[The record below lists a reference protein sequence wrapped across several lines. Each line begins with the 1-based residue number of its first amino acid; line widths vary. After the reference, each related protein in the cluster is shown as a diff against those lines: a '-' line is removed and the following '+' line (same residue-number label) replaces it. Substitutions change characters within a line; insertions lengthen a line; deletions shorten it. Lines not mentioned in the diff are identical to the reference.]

1 MKKKYFRTILAVL
14 LILTMPVP
22 VYADYGS
29 IRIDG
34 YYDDWEDKPHT
45 EVYNGKR
52 PPDGKINYVSLF
64 RTEDSIYVH
73 IKFAEKNNQGMKN
86 MVIDIS
92 TNLGDESYWVGGDLF
107 SGQERGSLLLEQNSE
122 ESSGSV
128 NEQNVSSGN
137 SSAESSSAESADP
150 DTGAGGNP
158 PAGETAEPGRQETP
172 PVSETAEPGRQET
185 SPGDEAVSQGG
196 VNVPEQAETPEQA
209 ENPQAVDTPDGNELP
224 DQQEPAV
231 PEEVLPEAKPE
242 SYGTRSFTV
251 YQNSDPVGEGYFTS
265 GEDDPGE
272 AEFRIPLTT
281 ISNEADGISDISM
294 RIKKVGKQSII
305 CVGADTG
312 PYIGVALGAAVALAS
327 FAGYTYRRRKLCL
340 KKR

>member
-1 MKKKYFRTILAVL
+1 MKKKFFRTILAVL

-34 YYDDWEDKPHT
+34 YYDDWEDKPHA

-64 RTEDSIYVH
+64 RAEDSIYVH

-92 TNLGDESYWVGGDLF
+92 TNLGNESYWVGGDLF
-107 SGQERGSLLLEQNSE
+107 SGQESDSLLLEQNSE
-122 ESSGSV
+122 GSTGSV
-128 NEQNVSSGN
+128 NEQSAGSDS
-137 SSAESSSAESADP
+137 SSAESSSADQ
-150 DTGAGGNP
+150 DTGAGENP
-158 PAGETAEPGRQETP
+158 PAGETAEPDRQETP
-172 PVSETAEPGRQET
+172 PVSETAEPDRQET
-185 SPGDEAVSQGG
+185 PPGDEVVSQGG
-196 VNVPEQAETPEQA
+196 VE
-209 ENPQAVDTPDGNELP
+209 
-224 DQQEPAV
+224 V
-231 PEEVLPEAKPE
+231 PEEVLPEVKPE
-242 SYGTRSFTV
+242 SYGTRSFTI

-265 GEDDPGE
+265 GADDQGE

-281 ISNEADGISDISM
+281 ISNETDGISDISM

-312 PYIGVALGAAVALAS
+312 PYIGVALGAAIALAS
-327 FAGYTYRRRKLCL
+327 FAGYTYRRKKLCL